1 MAKLLGVILAV
12 LLLIVGVVLA
22 NAAAKPDTFRV
33 ERTASIKAPPERIFP
48 LIDNFDNWGAWSPYE
63 KKDPA
68 MKRTRSGAPSGKGSV
83 YAWDG
88 DRNVGR
94 GRMEIA
100 DATPPSTLTLKLD
113 FEKPFE
119 AHNIVNFTM
128 VRRGDATDV
137 TWAMQGRVPFLA
149 KVVHVFINVDRMVG
163 QDFEAGLA
171 NLKALAEKG
180 GA

>member
-1 MAKLLGVILAV
+1 MSKLLGVILAV

-22 NAAAKPDTFRV
+22 NAATKPDTFRV
-33 ERTASIKAPPERIFP
+33 ERTLSIKAPPEKIFA
-48 LIDNFDNWGAWSPYE
+48 LIDNFDNWGAWSPWE

-68 MKRTRSGAPSGKGSV
+68 MKRTRSGAASGKGSV

-88 DRNVGR
+88 DKNVGK
-94 GRMEIA
+94 GRLEIA
-100 DATPPSTLTLKLD
+100 EASAPSKVTLKLD

-128 VRRGDATDV
+128 EPKGDATSV
-137 TWAMQGRVPFLA
+137 TWAMHGAVPFLA
-149 KVVHVFINVDRMVG
+149 KIVHVFLDMDRMVG

-171 NLKALAEKG
+171 NLKALAERQ

>member
-22 NAAAKPDTFRV
+22 NAAAQPDTFRV
-33 ERTASIKAPPERIFP
+33 ERTLSIKAPPEKIFA
-48 LIDNFDNWGAWSPYE
+48 LIDNFDNWGAWSPWE
-63 KKDPA
+63 KKDPT
-68 MKRTRSGAPSGKGSV
+68 MKRTRSGAASGKGSV

-88 DRNVGR
+88 DKNVGK

-100 DATPPSTLTLKLD
+100 EASPPSQVTLKLD
-113 FEKPFE
+113 FERPLE

-128 VRRGDATDV
+128 EPKGDATSV
-137 TWAMQGRVPFLA
+137 TWAMHGPVPFLA
-149 KVVHVFINVDRMVG
+149 KIVHVFFDMDRMVG

-171 NLKALAEKG
+171 NLKALAERQ

>member
-1 MAKLLGVILAV
+1 MVKLLSVVLAV

-33 ERTASIKAPPERIFP
+33 ERTASIKAPPEKIFP
-48 LIDNFDNWGAWSPYE
+48 LIDNFDNWGAWSPWE

-68 MKRTRSGAPSGKGSV
+68 MKRTRSGAASGKGSV

-88 DRNVGR
+88 DKNVGK
-94 GRMEIA
+94 GRLEIA
-100 DATPPSTLTLKLD
+100 EASPPSKVTLKLD
-113 FEKPFE
+113 FERPFE

-128 VRRGDATDV
+128 EPKGDATSV
-137 TWAMQGRVPFLA
+137 TWAMHGSVSFLA
-149 KVVHVFINVDRMVG
+149 KIVHMFLDMDRMVG

-171 NLKALAEKG
+171 NLKALAERQ

>member
-1 MAKLLGVILAV
+1 VLKVLGFIVAI
-12 LLLIVGVVLA
+12 LLLVVGVVLPTRRPSPTRSA
-22 NAAAKPDTFRV
+22 V
-33 ERTASIKAPPERIFP
+33 ERTASIKAPPEKIFP
-48 LIDNFDNWGAWSPYE
+48 LINDFDNWGAWSPYE

-68 MKRTRSGAPSGKGSV
+68 MKRTRRGAASGKGAV

-88 DRNVGR
+88 DRNVGK

-100 DATPPSTLTLKLD
+100 DASPPSKVTLKLD

-128 VRRGDATDV
+128 EPKGDVTSV
-137 TWAMQGRVPFLA
+137 TWAMHGPVPYMA
-149 KVVHVFINVDRMVG
+149 KIVHVIFNMDRMVG

-171 NLKALAEKG
+171 NLKALAER
-180 GA
+180 

>member
-1 MAKLLGVILAV
+1 MVKLLSVILAV

-22 NAAAKPDTFRV
+22 NAATKPYTFRV
-33 ERTASIKAPPERIFP
+33 QRTASIKAPPEKIFP
-48 LIDNFDNWGAWSPYE
+48 LIDNFDNWGAWSPWE

-68 MKRTRSGAPSGKGSV
+68 MKRTRSGAPNGKGSV

-88 DRNVGR
+88 DKNVGK

-100 DATPPSTLTLKLD
+100 DASPPSKVTLKLD
-113 FEKPFE
+113 FEKPFA

-128 VRRGDATDV
+128 EPKGEATNV
-137 TWAMQGRVPFLA
+137 TWAMHGPVPFLA
-149 KVVHVFINVDRMVG
+149 KIVHMFIDVDRMVG
-163 QDFEAGLA
+163 RDFEAGLA

>member
-1 MAKLLGVILAV
+1 MLKVFGFIVAI

-33 ERTASIKAPPERIFP
+33 ERTASIKAPPEKIFP
-48 LIDNFDNWGAWSPYE
+48 LINDFDNWGAWSPWE

-68 MKRTRSGAPSGKGSV
+68 MKRTRSGAASGKGSV

-88 DRNVGR
+88 DKNVGK
-94 GRMEIA
+94 GRLEIA
-100 DATPPSTLTLKLD
+100 EASPPSKVTLKLD
-113 FEKPFE
+113 FEKPFA

-128 VRRGDATDV
+128 EPQGDATTV
-137 TWAMQGRVPFLA
+137 TWAMHGPVPFLA
-149 KVVHVFINVDRMVG
+149 KIVHVFLNIDRMVG

-171 NLKALAEKG
+171 NLKALAERR